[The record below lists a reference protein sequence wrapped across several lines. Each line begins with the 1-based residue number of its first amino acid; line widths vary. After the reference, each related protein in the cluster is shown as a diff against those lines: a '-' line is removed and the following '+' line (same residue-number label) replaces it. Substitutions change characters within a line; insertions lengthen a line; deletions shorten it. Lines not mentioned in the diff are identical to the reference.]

1 MRPFMAILPVYKPL
15 RIERDRSSFR
25 FGSSANMKFAII
37 FLLAVLVALS
47 LTFTEAADA
56 QKPTGPPPKGFSG
69 RPPHGFTGS
78 PPPSFSGSPPPGF
91 TGKPKGKS
99 A

>member
-1 MRPFMAILPVYKPL
+1 MARCSI
-15 RIERDRSSFR
+15 R
-25 FGSSANMKFAII
+25 FQKFAMV
-37 FLLAVLVALS
+37 LLVAVLVALS

-56 QKPTGPPPKGFSG
+56 QKPTGSPSKGFSG
-69 RPPHGFTGS
+69 RPHHGFSGR
-78 PPPSFSGSPPPGF
+78 PHHGFSGSPPPGF